1 MPDASPAIMPTYG
14 RLPVAFSRG
23 EGAVLYDTDNRA
35 YLDGVSGIAVTNL
48 GHQYPRVTEAI
59 AEQASRLIHT
69 SNLFQI
75 GLQEAVAEQLRAA
88 TGMENMFFCNSGA
101 EANEAAIKLARRYGD
116 QKGIASPQIVVLDGA
131 FHGRTLGAL
140 SATGN
145 QKIRQGF
152 GPLLEG
158 FLRVSPDDLST
169 VDALAAERQD
179 IVAVLVEPIL
189 GEGGIRPLSAD
200 FLQGLRRLC
209 DQHEW
214 LLIFDEVQTGNGRC
228 GSTYVFEQLGVE
240 PDVLLTAKGLGN
252 GLPIGVCMAKGV
264 AAEQLGPGDHGST
277 YGGNPLCCAAA
288 QAVLTALAED
298 GVMQQAANIREAL
311 VGALQDNL
319 CDAKLISDLR
329 GTGLMIGIQP
339 STATGEIVKRGLDRG
354 LLLNIAGGNTIRVLP
369 PLVMTLEQAGELGA
383 GIAHILN
390 NVAEQGDNT

>member
-1 MPDASPAIMPTYG
+1 M
-14 RLPVAFSRG
+14 
-23 EGAVLYDTDNRA
+23 LYDTTGRA

-48 GHQYPRVTEAI
+48 GHQYPRVTEAV

-69 SNLFQI
+69 SNLFHI
-75 GLQEAVAEQLRAA
+75 ELQEAVAEQLRAV

-158 FLRVSPDDLST
+158 FQRVAPDDLPA
-169 VDALAAERQD
+169 VEALAAERED

-189 GEGGIRPLSAD
+189 GEGGIRPLDLD
-200 FLQGLRRLC
+200 FLQGLRSLC
-209 DQHEW
+209 TQREW

-228 GSTYVFEQLGVE
+228 GSTYVSEQLGVE

-288 QAVLTALAED
+288 QAVLTALSED
-298 GVMQQAANIREAL
+298 GVMQQAGVIREAL
-311 VGALQDNL
+311 LSALNTHL
-319 CDAKLISDLR
+319 SDTGLVKEVR
-329 GTGLMIGIQP
+329 GRGLMIGVQP
-339 STATGEIVKRGLDRG
+339 NTATDEIVKRGLEQG
-354 LLLNIAGGNTIRVLP
+354 LLLNIAGGDTIRVLP
-369 PLVMTLEQAGELGA
+369 PLVMTTEQAGELGA
-383 GIAHILN
+383 GIARILN
-390 NVAEQGDNT
+390 DVAQQEGNP

>member
-1 MPDASPAIMPTYG
+1 
-14 RLPVAFSRG
+14 
-23 EGAVLYDTDNRA
+23 VLYDTDDRA

-48 GHQYPRVTEAI
+48 GHQYPRVNQAI
-59 AEQASRLIHT
+59 VEQASRLIHT
-69 SNLFQI
+69 SNLFHI
-75 GLQEAVAEQLRAA
+75 GLQEAVAEQLRTA

-116 QKGIASPQIVVLDGA
+116 QKGIASPQIIVLDGA

-158 FLRVSPDDLST
+158 FQHVAPNDLPA
-169 VDALAAERQD
+169 VEALAAERQD

-189 GEGGIRPLSAD
+189 GEGGIRPLTAD
-200 FLQGLRRLC
+200 YLQGLRGLC
-209 DQHEW
+209 DQHGW
-214 LLIFDEVQTGNGRC
+214 LLMFDEVQTGNGRC

-298 GVMQQAANIREAL
+298 GVMEQATRIRGAL
-311 VGALQDNL
+311 IGALQSNVR
-319 CDAKLISDLR
+319 DADLISEVR

-339 STATGEIVKRGLDRG
+339 STATGEIVKRGLEQG
-354 LLLNIAGGNTIRVLP
+354 LLLNIAGGDTIRVLP

-390 NVAEQGDNT
+390 HIAEQEDNA

>member
-158 FLRVSPDDLST
+158 FLRVSPDDLSA

>member
-1 MPDASPAIMPTYG
+1 
-14 RLPVAFSRG
+14 
-23 EGAVLYDTDNRA
+23 
-35 YLDGVSGIAVTNL
+35 
-48 GHQYPRVTEAI
+48 
-59 AEQASRLIHT
+59 
-69 SNLFQI
+69 
-75 GLQEAVAEQLRAA
+75 
-88 TGMENMFFCNSGA
+88 MENMFFCNSGA

-116 QKGIASPQIVVLDGA
+116 QKGIASPQIIVLDGA

-158 FLRVSPDDLST
+158 FQRVAPDDLAA
-169 VDALAAERQD
+169 VEALAAERQD

-189 GEGGIRPLSAD
+189 GEGGIRPLAID
-200 FLQGLRRLC
+200 YLQGLRRLC
-209 DQHEW
+209 DQHAW

-252 GLPIGVCMAKGV
+252 GLPIGVCMAKGF

-298 GVMQQAANIREAL
+298 GVMQQATLIREAL
-311 VGALQDNL
+311 VSALRDNL
-319 CDAKLISDLR
+319 CDPNLISEVR
-329 GTGLMIGIQP
+329 GRGLMIGIQP
-339 STATGEIVKRGLDRG
+339 NTATGEIVKRGLDHG
-354 LLLNIAGGNTIRVLP
+354 LLLNIAGGDTIRVLP

-383 GIAHILN
+383 GIARILN
-390 NVAEQGDNT
+390 DVAEQEDKT

>member
-14 RLPVAFSRG
+14 RLPVTFSRG
-23 EGAVLYDTDNRA
+23 EGAVLYDTSGRA
-35 YLDGVSGIAVTNL
+35 YLDGLSGIAVTNL
-48 GHQYPRVTEAI
+48 GHQYPRVTEAVT
-59 AEQASRLIHT
+59 EQTKRLIHT
-69 SNLFQI
+69 SNLFHI
-75 GLQEAVAEQLRAA
+75 GLQEEVAEQLRAV

-101 EANEAAIKLARRYGD
+101 EANEAAIKLARRYGH
-116 QKGIASPQIVVLDGA
+116 QKGIESPQIVVLDGA

-158 FLRVSPDDLST
+158 FQRVAPDDLT
-169 VDALAAERQD
+169 AVETLAAERED

-189 GEGGIRPLSAD
+189 GEGGIRPLSLD
-200 FLQGLRRLC
+200 YLLGLRALC
-209 DQHEW
+209 IEHEW

-228 GSTYVFEQLGVE
+228 GSTYVCEQLGVA

-252 GLPIGVCMAKGV
+252 GLPIGVCMARGV

-298 GVMQQAANIREAL
+298 GVMQRAAVIREAML
-311 VGALQDNL
+311 SGLHDYLADTS
-319 CDAKLISDLR
+319 LIKEIR
-329 GTGLMIGIQP
+329 GMGLMIGVQP
-339 STATGEIVKRGLDRG
+339 NVATDEIVTRGLKQG
-354 LLLNIAGGNTIRVLP
+354 LLLNIAGGDTIRVLP
-369 PLVMTLEQAGELGA
+369 PLVMTTEQAGELGA
-383 GIAHILN
+383 GIAYILN
-390 NVAEQGDNT
+390 DVAQQEGHR